1 MKETNTVDRNAFK
14 VDVAPSG
21 EDPYKV
27 DLSEFALGGARTRGC
42 VAYSGRPLLARQIAA
57 FFETENPSSHSGK
70 SMRVALRQLF
80 RYLDWRSRKYR
91 DEVIASCA
99 DIKDSHGPEL
109 LRWLSGRVATFTTIR
124 SVLNGMRSLSGLR
137 PLFWPSARRP
147 DGNYVT
153 TLDEQACKL
162 LFRALRHEADAI
174 KKMFAQGKRLASNG
188 EDPRGRYHGW
198 KDSKNRAWIVRHL
211 IERGALDQNGLAEN
225 GATGLVTQ
233 PGPDYL
239 APGMKPRDVR
249 GLVGNLRWFVPSR
262 SDTGVFLW
270 MLLLKTGWNLSTA
283 CGVDVGDPD
292 GWCQSHP
299 LDERFTVIHAF
310 KRRSRRHQFAISMT
324 RPEWHP
330 YRIIEFMIQCTAP
343 LRKRV
348 LEELAGARERAAAE
362 PSLNLT
368 AEIKRLD
375 GLSRTPWLFAGRGSA
390 GTISGFTANG
400 RNRGLLN
407 VARTA
412 ARGAQ
417 LTNDYSELSSIVTKD
432 ARHVWMGHAY
442 VHSRYHLMITKI
454 AGNHASLRST
464 RHYIRAH
471 RYRAHSEGEIRKV
484 QNALFSEIEC
494 GRVVDPTRL
503 RLLVERGKITKEQE
517 QRLRS
522 YQQRTRLGMGCLD
535 PRSPPKEIDPDHPEG
550 AICRVQRCTG
560 CPHGVVFPE
569 SMPALARRYA
579 ELLQLKRTTP
589 LTSWVE
595 SSLSDEYESIEQ
607 TLAQFQGDDV
617 SAEVTAWTAKL
628 ESGEITVHV
637 TYPSY

>member
-1 MKETNTVDRNAFK
+1 MIATNTIGRKAFK
-14 VDVAPSG
+14 VDVTPSEG
-21 EDPYKV
+21 DPYKV
-27 DLSEFALGGARTRGC
+27 DLSEFALGCARTKRSA
-42 VAYSGRPLLARQIAA
+42 AYSGRPLLARQIAA
-57 FFETENPSSHSGK
+57 FFETENPTQHRAK
-70 SMRVALRQLF
+70 SMRGALRQLF
-80 RYLDWRSRKYR
+80 RYLDWRSRKCG
-91 DEVIASCA
+91 EVVVNCA
-99 DIKDSHGPEL
+99 EIKDSHGPEL
-109 LRWLSGRVATFTTIR
+109 LRWLSGQVTTFTTIR
-124 SVLNGMRSLSGLR
+124 SVLNGMRALNGLR

-147 DGNYVT
+147 SGNYVT

-162 LFRALRHEADAI
+162 LFRTLRHEADAI
-174 KKMFAQGKRLASNG
+174 KKMFAQGDRLASNG
-188 EDPRGRYHGW
+188 EDPRARRHGW
-198 KDSKNRAWIVRHL
+198 KDARSRAWMVRHL
-211 IERGALDQNGLAEN
+211 VGLGALDQNGLPEN

-270 MLLLKTGWNLSTA
+270 MFLLGTGWNLSTA
-283 CGVDVGDPD
+283 CGIDVMDPD
-292 GWCQSHP
+292 GWCQPHP
-299 LDERFTVIHAF
+299 QNERFTVIHAF

-330 YRIIEFMIQCTAP
+330 YRILEFIVKCTAP

-348 LEELAGARERAAAE
+348 LRDLAEAHKQAAAN
-362 PSLNLT
+362 PSTELL

-375 GLSRTPWLFAGRGSA
+375 RLSRTPWLFVGRGSA
-390 GTISGFTANG
+390 KTVSGFTANG

-407 VARTA
+407 VARIA
-412 ARGAQ
+412 ARRAQ
-417 LTNDYSELSSIVTKD
+417 ITNDYSELSSIVTKD

-442 VHSRYHLMITKI
+442 VHSRYHLVITKI

-464 RHYIRAH
+464 RHYIRSH

-484 QNALFSEIEC
+484 HNAFFSEIGS

-503 RLLVERGKITKEQE
+503 RLLVEHGKITKEQDR
-517 QRLRS
+517 RLRD
-522 YQQRTRLGMGCLD
+522 YQQRTRIGMGCLD

-560 CPHGVVFPE
+560 CPHGMVFPE
-569 SMPALARRYA
+569 SLPALARRQA
-579 ELLQLKRTTP
+579 ELLQLKRTMP

-595 SSLSDEYESIEQ
+595 SSLCDEYESIEQ
-607 TLAQFQGDDV
+607 TLAQFEGADV
-617 SAEVTAWTAKL
+617 SAEIAAWTAKL
-628 ESGEITVHV
+628 ESGEIAVHV